1 MLCGAYTQTRINRL
15 LRACPGRP
23 VTVATARA
31 LSCLVQ
37 GIHPASL
44 VFIDLPSPV
53 GSLPLPDCVVGPCAD
68 EDGDPPNTLEDG

>member
-15 LRACPGRP
+15 LRDCPGRP
-23 VTVATARA
+23 ATVAMTRA

-44 VFIDLPSPV
+44 VFVDLPTPV
-53 GSLPLPDCVVGPCAD
+53 GNLPLPDCVVEPVAD
-68 EDGDPPNTLEDG
+68 EDGESIIAMEDG